1 MQNFIEIYRN
11 PIFGILV
18 LLVIIITI
26 VIADSIRAKQM
37 RKKKQDSLNN
47 LSKNFENTTLNQNIG
62 EIIANIKNATPT
74 LMLIAETYSKIG
86 DYEQAIAI
94 YKTLNEYQ
102 NNTIEKINILE
113 SLGESYYKAGF
124 LERSKTI
131 FTEILRSYPHSFKI
145 LEYYTVAS
153 CLSRISAL

>member
-113 SLGESYYKAGF
+113 SSLQKSCVAIRIVSKF
-124 LERSKTI
+124 LSI
-131 FTEILRSYPHSFKI
+131 I
-145 LEYYTVAS
+145 
-153 CLSRISAL
+153 